1 MGFFDLFKN
10 KNSNPGSKPRTVK
23 NKTGHLQGRI
33 YLYPDTP
40 GIMNL
45 LTKETP
51 RQILETHFP
60 KHEWPISGGWGYTK
74 EDAVVLEVDNEGIG
88 VDLEYQFLQYRTYE
102 ETIVF
107 RPRGRKLAGLR
118 FETLRQYLVA
128 GENGKHY
135 DCVTQRV
142 HAFMERDFELLKR
155 DWETH
160 DAYIDDKE
168 GRMRHLALAESK
180 RISFEITGWFDISN
194 FYGIG

>member
-10 KNSNPGSKPRTVK
+10 KNSNPRNPTGYNK
-23 NKTGHLQGRI
+23 NEIARLQERI
-33 YLYPDTP
+33 YPNTP
-40 GIMNL
+40 GIMKL

-51 RQILETHFP
+51 RQILKAHFP
-60 KHEWPISGGWGYTK
+60 RHEWPISGGWGYTK

-118 FETLRQYLVA
+118 FETLRQSLVA

-142 HAFMERDFELLKR
+142 YAFMERDFELLKR

-160 DAYIDDKE
+160 EAYIDDKE
-168 GRMRHLALAESK
+168 GRMRHIALAASK
-180 RISFEITGWFDISN
+180 GISFEITGWFDISH
-194 FYGIG
+194 FYGRR

>member
-88 VDLEYQFLQYRTYE
+88 VDLECQFLQYRTYE

-142 HAFMERDFELLKR
+142 HAFMERDFE
-155 DWETH
+155 
-160 DAYIDDKE
+160 
-168 GRMRHLALAESK
+168 
-180 RISFEITGWFDISN
+180 
-194 FYGIG
+194 